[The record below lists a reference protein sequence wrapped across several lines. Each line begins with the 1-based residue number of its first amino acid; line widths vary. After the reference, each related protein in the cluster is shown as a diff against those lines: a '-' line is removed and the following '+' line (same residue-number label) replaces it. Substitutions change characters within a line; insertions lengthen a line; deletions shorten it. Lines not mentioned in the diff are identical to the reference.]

1 MSAKAYDFDL
11 FVIGAGSG
19 GVRASRLAGALGKK
33 VAVAEN
39 WTVGGTCVNRGCIPK
54 KLYSIA
60 AHYHEDFEDAKGF
73 GWTVGKSTFD
83 WKKLVKAKVK
93 EIARLDGLYAGILD
107 KNHVRTIQGDAF
119 IADAHTVKIGR
130 KRYSAETIL
139 IATGGRPSHAE
150 FPGVEHA
157 ITSDEVF
164 DLKKFPKRILVCGG
178 GYIAAEMASIFNGLG
193 AKTTLMYRG
202 PRILR
207 HFDDEVRAHVEAEM
221 AKKGVKFMFEC
232 IVDRIDKKRD
242 GLHVACSNGKKLTVD
257 AVLMAIGRKPATHG
271 LGLAEAG
278 VELTREGA
286 VVVDHLSRTSVANI
300 YAIGDCTDRLNLTP
314 VAIHEA
320 VCLIETL
327 YKNNPTRP
335 DHNDVATAVFSSP
348 PLAVVGMTEA
358 AARAEFGAIEVYKT
372 DFRPLKHTLSGRN
385 ERVFMKLIVRAKT
398 REVVGVHMVGP
409 EAPEIIQALAI
420 AVKAKLTKD
429 QFDATMAVHPTMA
442 EEFVLMKTPVA
453 S

>member
-1 MSAKAYDFDL
+1 
-11 FVIGAGSG
+11 
-19 GVRASRLAGALGKK
+19 
-33 VAVAEN
+33 
-39 WTVGGTCVNRGCIPK
+39 
-54 KLYSIA
+54 
-60 AHYHEDFEDAKGF
+60 
-73 GWTVGKSTFD
+73 
-83 WKKLVKAKVK
+83 
-93 EIARLDGLYAGILD
+93 
-107 KNHVRTIQGDAF
+107 
-119 IADAHTVKIGR
+119 
-130 KRYSAETIL
+130 
-139 IATGGRPSHAE
+139 
-150 FPGVEHA
+150 
-157 ITSDEVF
+157 
-164 DLKKFPKRILVCGG
+164 
-178 GYIAAEMASIFNGLG
+178 
-193 AKTTLMYRG
+193 
-202 PRILR
+202 
-207 HFDDEVRAHVEAEM
+207 
-221 AKKGVKFMFEC
+221 
-232 IVDRIDKKRD
+232 
-242 GLHVACSNGKKLTVD
+242 
-257 AVLMAIGRKPATHG
+257 MAIGRKPATHG